1 MQTLS
6 ESNAEVAAR
15 LRSLGRATAWLFFLL
30 EQKKWWQGPGS
41 NRRHKDFQSS
51 ALPTELPRHGHVI
64 KVAYLE
70 GFEPPTFWSVARRS
84 IQLSYRYAF
93 IDDESIHYVRKR
105 DFQIAGCAK
114 NTEIVIS
121 HSLLLGRCD
130 ATFWGIVKHEV
141 SRQSSALALHEGILL
156 ALVRRAQQAL

>member
-1 MQTLS
+1 MAFFLLEQCCIGGRP
-6 ESNAEVAAR
+6 ACAR
-15 LRSLGRATAWLFFLL
+15 WGERRRGFFLL

-93 IDDESIHYVRKR
+93 VADELLHYDRKR
-105 DFQIAGCAK
+105 DFQIGDGAKSGENVIGQCTPRWGKHRGQCAGNPRPAAAQPFD
-114 NTEIVIS
+114 
-121 HSLLLGRCD
+121 LDFRRPLRQR
-130 ATFWGIVKHEV
+130 V
-141 SRQSSALALHEGILL
+141 S
-156 ALVRRAQQAL
+156 